1 MYQHLLDC
9 TEERLHKV
17 RLCEMK
23 LSDAFGRYCSSQGES
38 HKKWIKNAAEKDYE
52 EAVLRWQDLE
62 SLKYDPKD
70 KWDLNFDDYDEDV
83 IQKN

>member
-1 MYQHLLDC
+1 MNQYLLDY

-23 LSDAFGRYCSSQGES
+23 LCDAFSRYCSSQGEC
-38 HKKWIKNAAEKDYE
+38 HKKWIKDAVKKDYE

-70 KWDLNFDDYDEDV
+70 KWELNFDDYNEDI